1 MTFFGPWVDAHSDT
15 LVQSR
20 SLRDPCP
27 HKTAFR
33 SENRL
38 FGMIRATPVG
48 GGRPP
53 TWNILTI
60 PLVGRGRVC
69 RFTTY
74 GPAAVLEE
82 NTVVRP
88 VFCRHPGDW
97 IRLPEHPAGSA
108 QRRRSPP
115 DRAAGRR
122 RGSWTLGVVPPVNRP
137 NRGNFPGSVP

>member
-48 GGRPP
+48 GGATP
-53 TWNILTI
+53 N
-60 PLVGRGRVC
+60 V
-69 RFTTY
+69 
-74 GPAAVLEE
+74 
-82 NTVVRP
+82 
-88 VFCRHPGDW
+88 
-97 IRLPEHPAGSA
+97 EHPDNS
-108 QRRRSPP
+108 
-115 DRAAGRR
+115 
-122 RGSWTLGVVPPVNRP
+122 LGGARP
-137 NRGNFPGSVP
+137 GL